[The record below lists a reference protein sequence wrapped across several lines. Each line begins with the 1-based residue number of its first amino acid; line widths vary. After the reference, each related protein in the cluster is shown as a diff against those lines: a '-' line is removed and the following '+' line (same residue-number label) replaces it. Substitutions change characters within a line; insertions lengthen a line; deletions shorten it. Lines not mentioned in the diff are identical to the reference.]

1 MPHYD
6 LIDDEALDR
15 IMAGIDI
22 TGNYQKIRAR
32 LAKKYPKWSQT
43 QRTKFAMGIVDRVAF
58 KDMPVKEQIIS
69 KRTTLTGKGFGNKRS
84 EIIRDSK
91 GRYAGK
97 KENLKTYFRAGKL
110 RYKNIKTGK
119 KGIL

>member
-1 MPHYD
+1 MADYEP
-6 LIDDEALDR
+6 LDDAAIDR
-15 IMAGIDI
+15 IMQHIDS
-22 TGNYQKIRAR
+22 TGNYQQIRSR
-32 LAKKYPKWSQT
+32 IAKKYPKWSQT
-43 QRTKFAMGIVDRVAF
+43 QRTKMAMGIVDRVAF
-58 KDMPVKEQIIS
+58 KEMPVKEQIIS
-69 KRTTLTGKGFGNKRS
+69 KRTTLTGKGFGKKRQ

>member
-1 MPHYD
+1 MADYEP
-6 LIDDEALDR
+6 ISDEAIDR
-15 IMAGIDI
+15 IMEEIDT
-22 TGNYQKIRAR
+22 TGNYQQIRSR
-32 LAKKYPKWSQT
+32 IAKKYPKWSQT

-58 KDMPVKEQIIS
+58 KEKPVKEQIIE
-69 KRTTLTGKGFGNKRS
+69 KRTTLTGKGFGTKRQ

-91 GRYAGK
+91 GQYAGK
-97 KENLKTYFRAGKL
+97 KENLKTYFRAGEL